1 MITNLFSFTT
11 FLEISRCIIEAAVLE
26 SARVQIEKLESL
38 RVEEKNLVEQ
48 ERTLH
53 EQKATKLKA
62 PFLAAAVAFDDA
74 LQHSKNRQR
83 TYDSSHCEVRERIQE
98 TEMFSSEYDGVCNN
112 LTDLHQRLERRHKQV
127 SIQLQKQQNDS
138 SIRHYFSR
146 HQGDAETRREL
157 EQVQQ
162 LRQQSQR
169 HQSSVNTSQNRV
181 NAISREMPSLE
192 ANSANAN
199 DNCLNSLKEVQRLM
213 DAYDFNARVIVESN
227 QMRALPQSNILAAGP
242 KTTSTTSTTKNTS
255 TTGSSPI
262 VPIPNQFKYH
272 GFLTHNW
279 SEDENGRNNHERV
292 SRIHQG
298 LKAKG
303 LNMWFDSERMQGAI
317 VDQMIQGIDDSAIVV
332 VFLTKKYMNKM

>member
-1 MITNLFSFTT
+1 MLLF
-11 FLEISRCIIEAAVLE
+11 A
-26 SARVQIEKLESL
+26 
-38 RVEEKNLVEQ
+38 
-48 ERTLH
+48 
-53 EQKATKLKA
+53 
-62 PFLAAAVAFDDA
+62 
-74 LQHSKNRQR
+74 
-83 TYDSSHCEVRERIQE
+83 
-98 TEMFSSEYDGVCNN
+98 
-112 LTDLHQRLERRHKQV
+112 
-127 SIQLQKQQNDS
+127 QN
-138 SIRHYFSR
+138 
-146 HQGDAETRREL
+146 
-157 EQVQQ
+157 
-162 LRQQSQR
+162 
-169 HQSSVNTSQNRV
+169 
-181 NAISREMPSLE
+181 
-192 ANSANAN
+192 N

-242 KTTSTTSTTKNTS
+242 NTTS

-279 SEDENGRNNHERV
+279 NEDEDGRNNHERV

-298 LKAKG
+298 LKKKG